1 MNWFDLVVIIV
12 VLIFTIISIK
22 RGFLLSVLDV
32 FSFFVNL
39 VISLFL
45 AKPMRG
51 LLDLFGMESGIAGK
65 LYTHYSGFG
74 EDFTVDLIEYSK
86 NGNITDFV
94 NDAINTS
101 PMNSFGKKL
110 FNGTINNNLSEKL
123 ASSSNETVSLADI
136 MSKSLAQFI
145 TVVSAFLICFILVYV
160 VLIIIKLITKKIT
173 QSKFVNTF
181 DKLFGACF
189 GVVKG
194 FLFWVAIFVVL
205 SFFSDNGI
213 LSSVIGY
220 INQSAIGGWLRSNV
234 NTFML
239 EYVNIKQFIIDI
251 LNKV

>member
-1 MNWFDLVVIIV
+1 MNWFDLIIIVV
-12 VLIFTIISIK
+12 VLIFMIFSIK
-22 RGFLLSVLDV
+22 KGFLLSVLDI
-32 FSFFVNL
+32 FSFFVNA

-51 LLDLFGMESGIAGK
+51 LLNLFGMENGIANS
-65 LYTHYSGFG
+65 LYNRYASFG
-74 EDFTVDLIEYSK
+74 SDFTCDLIEYSK
-86 NGNITDFV
+86 NGNITSFV

-101 PMNSFGKKL
+101 PLGSFAKKL
-110 FNGTINNNLSEKL
+110 FNGTINNNLSDKL
-123 ASSSNETVSLADI
+123 ANSTNETVSLADI

-145 TVVSAFLICFILVYV
+145 TVVSAFVICFILIYII
-160 VLIIIKLITKKIT
+160 LLIIKLITKKLT

-189 GVVKG
+189 GFIKG

-213 LSSVIGY
+213 LGSVIGY

-251 LNKV
+251 LNKF